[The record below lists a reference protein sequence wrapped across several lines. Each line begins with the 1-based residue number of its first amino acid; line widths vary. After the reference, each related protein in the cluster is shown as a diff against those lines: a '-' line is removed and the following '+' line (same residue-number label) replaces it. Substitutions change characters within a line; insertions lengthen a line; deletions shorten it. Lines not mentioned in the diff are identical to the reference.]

1 MPSRV
6 LLVEDDET
14 IGRSLTRALE
24 SQGYDVTWASDG
36 ETARAAMT
44 PPVPDLV
51 LLDVG
56 LPDVD
61 GVDLCR
67 ELATAAPT
75 LPILMLTARHEEADI
90 VLSLDAGAVDYVTK
104 PFRLAE
110 LLARVR
116 AQLRRPQDSDQER
129 IVVGDLQ
136 VEPDARRVWLGSSEL
151 TLRPREFDLLALLAI
166 DAGRV
171 VTRERIMDEVWD
183 EHWHGSTKT
192 LDVHISSLRRKLV
205 EAEGEAAQTPVITAL
220 PRVGYR
226 LDAPRS
232 DGSSSRSSASSSS
245 RCSCWGF
252 RSRSPSRGCTRAKKS
267 SASNGRPTK
276 RALQ

>member
-44 PPVPDLV
+44 PPAPDLV

-226 LDAPRS
+226 LDAP
-232 DGSSSRSSASSSS
+232 
-245 RCSCWGF
+245 
-252 RSRSPSRGCTRAKKS
+252 
-267 SASNGRPTK
+267 
-276 RALQ
+276 